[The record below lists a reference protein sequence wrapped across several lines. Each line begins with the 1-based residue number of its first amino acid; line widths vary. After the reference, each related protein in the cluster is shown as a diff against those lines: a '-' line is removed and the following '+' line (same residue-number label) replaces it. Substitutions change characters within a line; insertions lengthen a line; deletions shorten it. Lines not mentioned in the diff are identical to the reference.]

1 MKKVIGIDIGNAK
14 TELFYDTKNGE
25 KSVRQPSVIANLLT
39 TPDAPDLSI
48 EQVMNTLHDSLLIT
62 VQSKAIKKNGLYY
75 VGKKALQH
83 NGMKQNMNLALGG
96 KTTHD
101 VPVITSLGLIASTS
115 IEEHYEQHDELPESL
130 SVEVKMATAIPS
142 SEYSRENANRLE
154 ERFKQRHTV
163 IVHIGEEEIMVTI
176 KITDCKVTEEGKT
189 AMLAFYESDPSILSH
204 YNELYNDNKVPS
216 DFANATSL
224 HTDIG
229 DGTTEMTVINGFSPV
244 QGLSSGS
251 RLGVG
256 HASQDAISL
265 LRGSSSMNI
274 SSKFTRQQL
283 QEWLLQDSER
293 GEIARGYMKEAIYNQ
308 STLLIEEIQ
317 TAYQELAS
325 SSADY
330 LFVHGG
336 GSITF
341 EDTLKADLIDFTQQ
355 NHCKLVWIPKE
366 FASQMNSRGTFALA
380 KAMYSKK

>member
-14 TELFYDTKNGE
+14 TEMFYATKNGE
-25 KSVRQPSVIANLLT
+25 KSVRQPSVIAYLLK

-48 EQVMNTLHDSLLIT
+48 EQVMNTLHDSLLIN

-83 NGMKQNMNLALGG
+83 DGMKMNMNLALGG
-96 KTTHD
+96 KTEHD
-101 VPVITSLGLIASTS
+101 VPIITSLGLIASTS
-115 IEEHYEQHDELPESL
+115 IKEYFELHTELPESL
-130 SVEVKMATAIPS
+130 SVEVNMATAIPS
-142 SEYSRENANRLE
+142 SEYSRGNANRLE

-176 KITDCKVTEEGKT
+176 KITECKVTEEGKT

-204 YNELYNDNKVPS
+204 YNELYNDTKVPS
-216 DFANATSL
+216 DFANVTSL

-229 DGTTEMTVINGFSPV
+229 DGTTEMTVINGFSPA

-265 LRGSSSMNI
+265 LRESSMNI

-293 GEIARGYMKEAIYNQ
+293 GQLARGYMEEAIYNQ
-308 STLLIEEIQ
+308 STQLLEEIQ

-341 EDTLKADLIDFTQQ
+341 EDTLKVELIEFTQQ

-380 KAMYSKK
+380 KAMYLKK